1 VPEMVNNLLANLKKQ
16 IELYKKLMEY
26 ELKKQ
31 ESLVENNIQEIETI
45 TAQEEKILL
54 EVSRLEDER
63 LHWAEFFGQEIGKEA
78 KEITLADLASSFPVL
93 EEVRQELDQVITKL
107 QDLHQVNSELLKN
120 AVNLVNFT
128 IESLTGERKIT
139 YTNPADNN
147 ERNKHREKKINIIDK
162 SI

>member
-1 VPEMVNNLLANLKKQ
+1 VVETVNNLLINLKKQ
-16 IELYKKLMEY
+16 TQLYNELIEFE
-26 ELKKQ
+26 EKKQ

-78 KEITLADLASSFPVL
+78 KEITLADLAFSFPAL
-93 EEVRQELDQVITKL
+93 EEVRQELDRSITKL
-107 QDLHQVNSELLKN
+107 QDLHQINSDLLKN

-128 IESLTGERKIT
+128 IESLTGERKVT

-147 ERNKHREKKINIIDK
+147 ERKKLKEKKINIIDK